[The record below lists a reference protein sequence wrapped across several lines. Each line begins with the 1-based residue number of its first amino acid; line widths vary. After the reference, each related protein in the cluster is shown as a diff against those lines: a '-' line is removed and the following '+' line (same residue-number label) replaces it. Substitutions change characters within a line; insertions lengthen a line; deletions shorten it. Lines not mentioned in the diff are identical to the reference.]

1 MAGNTEETLTQK
13 EQEIAGLKSEL
24 EKQAGRVE
32 NAQKKIHEWEAEVGE
47 SRKEQ
52 VENAKLMKQL
62 ALDLSEAN
70 KAMAKAQA
78 ELSQAREEL
87 AVLKA
92 TKGPKGTQGNSD
104 GKAGQTAAEIEKTLT
119 PDEQKALDD
128 AWQRATPEEKAR
140 IKGDE
145 ELRAKFLLQAREVA
159 ATTRKSDLSNWR
171 STPAKASPSGE
182 DDGIARL
189 FQAKKK
195 EAARQPD
202 GPDGGT
208 PRAGKR
214 VINDDTPKPKAGWLQ
229 Q

>member
-1 MAGNTEETLTQK
+1 MAGSTEETLTQK
-13 EQEIAGLKSEL
+13 ETEIAGLKAEL

-47 SRKEQ
+47 TRKEQ
-52 VENAKLMKQL
+52 VENAKVMKQL
-62 ALDLSEAN
+62 ALELSEAN
-70 KAMAKAQA
+70 KAVNKAQS
-78 ELSQAREEL
+78 ELTQAREEL
-87 AVLKA
+87 AALKGS
-92 TKGPKGTQGNSD
+92 KGPKGTQGNSD
-104 GKAGQTAAEIEKTLT
+104 GQAGQSAAEIEKTLT
-119 PDEQKALDD
+119 ADEQKALDA
-128 AWQRATPEEKAR
+128 AWERATPEDRAR

-145 ELRAKFLLQAREVA
+145 ELRARFLLQARTVA
-159 ATTRKSDLSNWR
+159 AAERKSDLSNWR

-202 GPDGGT
+202 GPSGGT

-214 VINDDTPKPKAGWLQ
+214 VINDDTPKPKASWL
-229 Q
+229 